1 LQQGSDK
8 RRTAATLMN
17 KQSSR
22 SHSVFS
28 VTVHQKEHS
37 VSGEELVKIG
47 KLYLVDLAG
56 SENVGRSGAT
66 GARGAEAGNINK
78 SLLALGRVI
87 AKLVQRE
94 SHIPYRESK
103 LTRLLQDSLGGRT
116 KTSII
121 ATVSPAFMNMEETMS
136 TLDYAARA
144 KNILNKPEVNQKLSK
159 KTLIKDY
166 TQEIMKLKLDLLA
179 TREKNGVYLSAER
192 YTEMQAELEELNT
205 KVIGYTEESKKLTTL
220 FEEASA
226 SLAVVSKAREVA
238 ETELVGT
245 KATLVETAAEL
256 EKTTVDRDNHAH
268 IVSEQVQTEEAL
280 KREATDLIE
289 MADTTTV
296 HISELHAKIDR
307 KSGVVEHNHTVAIAL
322 RDSLD
327 VKFSEMRSA
336 AEGVANSQLIQ
347 LAAFE
352 ASAADIINGQLA
364 ATKTLTEKLATFGP
378 EASVGLT
385 NAKALVADYAEA
397 ASVEAAVQSASVEAA
412 GSKIANETMSF
423 SAVHFAECSA
433 AMHAMLAS
441 QAESLKSMQS
451 MMASFFAE
459 QNSTVQAFVAGH
471 DLQLSALR
479 EMTAAELAAKAGALE
494 SQKSQLAKVTAE
506 QQTSAADAMS
516 KVQDQIASLLSGF
529 VAKQA
534 SSLSA
539 ATTTVGDQVG
549 IIAAETMSF
558 AGKAD
563 AQFASVCKTTAAFS
577 NEYATESTDNTHM
590 ANEAADGISAGLD
603 QVDTSI
609 TNAASLVGLNTAF
622 IAAKVT
628 AHVQAVQGGASARA
642 ANAVAFAA
650 MHDEAVTVASGSVAA
665 LVSNSEMA
673 ATTVDS
679 AAESQQGAINTYSLG
694 VQEAV
699 KTSLVETTSSSK
711 EVLGSVHKFVN
722 QDRKEDVATGRT
734 PMRQPYE
741 FTREISFTRPH
752 SQLITEFRTATPAI
766 TEEDGED
773 ACGAGESGAA
783 PEATVEGTTDSKAT
797 KAADKKVVGVD
808 SENPAAAKVAVSN
821 IPSVAVKKALGTINA

>member
-1 LQQGSDK
+1 
-8 RRTAATLMN
+8 
-17 KQSSR
+17 
-22 SHSVFS
+22 
-28 VTVHQKEHS
+28 
-37 VSGEELVKIG
+37 
-47 KLYLVDLAG
+47 
-56 SENVGRSGAT
+56 
-66 GARGAEAGNINK
+66 
-78 SLLALGRVI
+78 
-87 AKLVQRE
+87 
-94 SHIPYRESK
+94 
-103 LTRLLQDSLGGRT
+103 
-116 KTSII
+116 
-121 ATVSPAFMNMEETMS
+121 
-136 TLDYAARA
+136 
-144 KNILNKPEVNQKLSK
+144 
-159 KTLIKDY
+159 
-166 TQEIMKLKLDLLA
+166 MKLKLDLLA

-205 KVIGYTEESKKLTTL
+205 KVIGYTEESKKLNTL

-289 MADTTTV
+289 MADTTTL

-506 QQTSAADAMS
+506 QQMSAADAMS

-766 TEEDGED
+766 TEEDGEG